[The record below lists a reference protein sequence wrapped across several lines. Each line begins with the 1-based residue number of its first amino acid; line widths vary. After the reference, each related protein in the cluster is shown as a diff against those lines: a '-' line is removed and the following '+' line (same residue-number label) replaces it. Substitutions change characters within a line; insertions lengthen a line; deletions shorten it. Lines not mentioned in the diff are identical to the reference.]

1 MKQRILDRI
10 LNTISCLPL
19 IGFFVI
25 PFMPLSFPSSMAVTE
40 RYPVGGSRY
49 EYILYFFI
57 PIAAGWC
64 AYFWLREQRKKTKD
78 CQMRNKRFV
87 FSLFIMLLLAYDVL
101 ILWFIVHGF
110 QVLQRQATTNIGCSL
125 EDQL

>member
-1 MKQRILDRI
+1 MKQRTLDRI

-25 PFMPLSFPSSMAVTE
+25 PFMPLSFLLQYGSDGAVS
-40 RYPVGGSRY
+40 RWGSRY